1 MRKNIIRA
9 ILLLAAIPLVLGGIF
24 LVTFANE
31 LRSLASFREVDAYG
45 MYQMTYYGD
54 YGFDEFL
61 KVGAGS
67 DEEIE
72 AFVTNRLLKGMPI
85 DLAVTSGGC
94 SAFVVPGE
102 NGEILF
108 GRNFDFGYS
117 PSMQVFTDPD
127 NGYASISTVNLSF
140 LRYDAEN
147 LPEGMTVAD
156 LKLLIAPYLAFDGMN
171 EKGVAITPLQ
181 VPEASL
187 DFAEDKITLNTTTA
201 VRLVLDKAASVDE
214 AVALLEEYNVYF
226 SGGLYCHYLIG
237 DSSGRSVIVEYYDG
251 EMQVIETDAKYQAA
265 TNFIAYNGLNI
276 GLGGDEFERYDRVL
290 QVIMENNGV
299 LNESQ
304 AVELLADVGIRD
316 EKEDYLQWSVVYNLT
331 SGDSILFAHRNT
343 ENLLRSRLEMTS

>member
-1 MRKNIIRA
+1 
-9 ILLLAAIPLVLGGIF
+9 
-24 LVTFANE
+24 
-31 LRSLASFREVDAYG
+31 

-94 SAFVVPGE
+94 SAFVVP
-102 NGEILF
+102 
-108 GRNFDFGYS
+108 
-117 PSMQVFTDPD
+117 
-127 NGYASISTVNLSF
+127 
-140 LRYDAEN
+140 
-147 LPEGMTVAD
+147 EGMAVAD

-276 GLGGDEFERYDRVL
+276 GLGGGEFERYDRVL
-290 QVIMENNGV
+290 QFITDKNGV

-304 AVELLADVGIRD
+304 AVDLLADVGIRD